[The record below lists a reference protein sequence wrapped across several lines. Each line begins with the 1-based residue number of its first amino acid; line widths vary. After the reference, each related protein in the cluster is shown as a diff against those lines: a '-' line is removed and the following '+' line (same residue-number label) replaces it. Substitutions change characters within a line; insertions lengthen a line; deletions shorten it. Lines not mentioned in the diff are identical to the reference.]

1 MNVPT
6 LQLMPMTWETLIVDV
21 VKETLELLWA
31 GVYPAVPCDDLCTMN
46 PHNHEISV
54 PEDRIFFRGKRA

>member
-1 MNVPT
+1 
-6 LQLMPMTWETLIVDV
+6 MPMTWETLIVDV